1 MPAIESKLG
10 LGPMPQPWKDYLELT
25 KPRICLLA
33 LMMST
38 LGFILGS
45 VGPVNPVRLFWSLL
59 GIGLVGAASGILNQY
74 IEREW
79 DGQMWRT
86 LNRPLP
92 SGRVSPDHALHLGLL
107 TGAIGETILLFAVN
121 PVTAVLGATT
131 LLFYLGIY
139 TPSKRVSSL
148 STLIGAIPG
157 AMPPLLGWTAAQ
169 GTLGAQ
175 GMLLFAIL
183 FVWQIPHFL
192 AIAWIYREDYARGN
206 FPVLPVIDEQGS
218 DTAKQVII
226 YSLVLLPL
234 TLVPAAWGVAG
245 KIYFYGALVLGSLFL
260 VQGIFLAV
268 YRSKP
273 YARRLFFAS
282 ILYLPLLGF
291 LMVWDR
297 V

>member
-1 MPAIESKLG
+1 MSTAERTLG
-10 LGPMPQPWKDYLELT
+10 LGAMTQPWKDYLELT

-38 LGFILGS
+38 LGFFLGS
-45 VGPVNPVRLFWSLL
+45 VGPVNSVSLVWSLL
-59 GIGLVGAASGILNQY
+59 GIALIGASSGILNQY
-74 IEREW
+74 LEREW

-92 SGRVSPDHALHLGLL
+92 SGRVTPERALSLGLL
-107 TGAIGETILLFAVN
+107 TGGIGETILLFAVN

-157 AMPPLLGWTAAQ
+157 AMPPLLGWTAAH
-169 GTLGAQ
+169 GTVGAQ

-206 FPVLPVIDEQGS
+206 FPVLPVVDEKGT
-218 DTAKQVII
+218 DTANQVVI
-226 YSLVLLPL
+226 YSLLLLPL
-234 TLVPAAWGVAG
+234 TLVPSAWGEAG
-245 KIYFYGALVLGSLFL
+245 RIYFYGALTLGILFL
-260 VQGIFLAV
+260 VQAIYLAV
-268 YRSKP
+268 YRSKL

-297 V
+297 L